1 MILLIIWTD
10 TGQDLFLIVMGWKQ
24 SWGVA
29 VPRERMLVWL
39 VHMKAGDRHFC
50 SQKRW
55 LADSRLGKAWSKS
68 SHCDALF
75 PLNQSYPQPTSI
87 LVCISAKS
95 VPFLVRLERISPDIK
110 WPVFLAAKVP
120 TRNQNTYLSLKIE
133 INGIWVTLYIDIHN
147 LMRGW
152 SNPKVKMLITI
163 HCGTVRPS
171 ATQESS
177 RPTT

>member
-1 MILLIIWTD
+1 MRLLIIWTD

-29 VPRERMLVWL
+29 VPR
-39 VHMKAGDRHFC
+39 G
-50 SQKRW
+50 
-55 LADSRLGKAWSKS
+55 ADVGLIG
-68 SHCDALF
+68 SHESWRQTLLQ
-75 PLNQSYPQPTSI
+75 PKEMTGWQPTRKSLI
-87 LVCISAKS
+87 KIVPLRCAIPFKPVLPPTHFYPCISAKS

-110 WPVFLAAKVP
+110 WPVFLAAKMP
-120 TRNQNTYLSLKIE
+120 TRNQTTYLSLKIE
-133 INGIWVTLYIDIHN
+133 INGIWVTLSIDIHN

-163 HCGTVRPS
+163 HCGTVRPE